1 MRNGH
6 VVSQIYI
13 HLVAFALFAFSVVGL
28 YGYLFIDSA
37 SRLKVQSL
45 SDVAVAGL
53 LIAAGLLS
61 AAHNRHRL
69 GTLFAGL
76 LLGLCVYTL
85 VHNLAAP
92 GLERG
97 TSWATGLLRMRSPLA
112 ALLALT
118 GLVMVCAHRG
128 LPGKYLAQSC
138 GAGLVVAIVI
148 AHVSSWLPGLSIQQI
163 GFRIELNYIVHL
175 SLIFIG
181 GALMLLPRLPDNRG
195 LLMDRL
201 TVAAGV
207 CGTFITVITWFLLNQ
222 QHLVNQDPADSF
234 AVTYLPN
241 LILILGLIFSFLI
254 MTSQRLARLAVKH
267 AEHLVLANHA
277 LQASLREQASLQALN
292 QRIVEFSED
301 ILCALDEHLRFT
313 QLSPS
318 TLIVLGYRPEEML
331 GQSIFDYLLAEDRGP
346 THTTLRAMIESGER
360 HHFRCS
366 FRREDGLVVHLH
378 WTGRW
383 SASERTLFA
392 MAHDVTPLAGSE
404 SFYRSLFTFNPDP
417 VFSFD
422 LAGRF
427 TSVNR
432 AGCAL
437 ADYNEEELLGEH
449 LSMLVHNE
457 DPSKLADYIST
468 AITGGSLRAD
478 GVLRT
483 RSGQMIEVGLTH
495 LPIIIDEKVVGGFG
509 IAKDFSERNRTL
521 RALREALQHSEHQ
534 AELLGGLSE
543 TAVNINSIIN
553 SHTKNDTLLDH
564 MAERL
569 RLLLGAH
576 QSVIHLSPTAQ
587 GAPAIYSASLSS
599 KYSDWPDDQLASHE
613 PEFSAKIRDTNQ
625 PILLTRDELDN
636 HSRWYNKGA
645 MASAAPA
652 KCGWLA
658 VPLKDHDGTN
668 LGLLQLSDK
677 YEGDFDQDD
686 LAIAQQFAQMA
697 VAVMKNSQLVQ
708 VVLAGERRLK
718 TQLEFTSA
726 ITNSVSEGLLAVDR
740 QGLLTFINPI
750 AASLLNQ
757 SAEPMVGQALA
768 QYLPLAL
775 SDSEHS
781 ARTSSYHGEVS
792 YGLLPPGERYLAFD
806 SAPLINDEGPQGWV
820 VALRDISEQKRFESE
835 LAYSASHDVLTGLP
849 NRALLEDR
857 LAQGCAFSVRYKR
870 TLAVMFIDLDGFKPI
885 NDSLGHSVGDLILI
899 EVARRME
906 LQVRPGDTV
915 ARMGGDEFVII
926 LPDLAKD
933 EDVLLVANRLI
944 ENIARVYTI
953 EGTELQVTASMGIT
967 LSDGRIEQPMHLIQQ
982 ADLAM
987 YKAKQQG
994 KNNFQWYTEDLN
1006 QKVSERVY
1014 LRNELQKAIEAQS
1027 LQLYYQPQV
1036 DARSGRVTGY
1046 EALMR
1051 WQHAERGFIPP
1062 MQFIPVAEDT
1072 GQIIPMS
1079 EWAITTACQQARLLF
1094 DQGWKDQVMAVNI
1107 SPMQFQRVNFVDFV
1121 KATLEQTRLPA
1132 ELLELEITESV
1143 LMDNAEKA
1151 IATLHELKDI
1161 GVHIAIDDFG
1171 TGFSSLNY
1179 LKRLPIDKV
1188 KIDRSFVSEIIS
1200 DRSDAAIA
1208 QGIISMAHHL
1218 GLQVIAEGVE
1228 NEPQVDFLKR
1238 NHCDT
1243 FQGYY
1248 FAKPM
1253 PFKDLEVFLL
1263 EQQVRLQVLRPS
1275 RSIHAGER
1283 TLLLL
1288 DDEVNILRA
1297 LSRVLRRDGYQILVA
1312 RNAHDAFALLAKHD
1326 IHVILSDQRMPEMNG
1341 TEFLRRVK
1349 DLHPNTVRI
1358 VLSGYTDLK
1367 SVTDAINQG
1376 AIFKFLT
1383 KPWDDKEL
1391 RSTVAQA
1398 FQHHDLIK
1406 HKDNLPAAGAVVQ
1419 QTSL

>member
-13 HLVAFALFAFSVVGL
+13 HLVAFALAAFSVVGL
-28 YGYLFIDSA
+28 YGFLFIDAA

-53 LIAAGLLS
+53 LVAVGLLS
-61 AAHNRHRL
+61 AAHHRHRL
-69 GTLFAGL
+69 SALFASL
-76 LLGLCVYTL
+76 LIVLSVYTI
-85 VHNLAAP
+85 VHNLAVP
-92 GLERG
+92 SLEWG

-112 ALLALT
+112 VVLGII
-118 GLVMVCAHRG
+118 GLVMACAHRG
-128 LPGKYLAQSC
+128 VPGKWLARGC
-138 GAGLVVAIVI
+138 GAGLVIVI
-148 AHVSSWLPGLSIQQI
+148 LLTHITSWWAGLSIEQI
-163 GFRIELNYIVHL
+163 GLRTELNYIVHL
-175 SLIFIG
+175 FLFFISV
-181 GALMLLPRLPDNRG
+181 ALVLLPQLPDNRSQ
-195 LLMDRL
+195 LMDRL
-201 TVAAGV
+201 TVAAGIS
-207 CGTFITVITWFLLNQ
+207 GAFTTVISWFLLSQ
-222 QHLVNQDPADSF
+222 QHFANQDPADSF

-241 LILILGLIFSFLI
+241 LILGLGLIFSFLI
-254 MTSQRLARLAVKH
+254 MTSQRLARLALKH
-267 AEHLVLANHA
+267 AEHLRLANHA
-277 LQASLREQASLQALN
+277 LQDSLREQASLQALN

-301 ILCALDEHLRFT
+301 ILCSLDEHCRFT

-318 TLIVLGYRPEEML
+318 TMIVLGYRPEDML
-331 GQSIFDYLLAEDRGP
+331 GQSIFDYLVAEDQAP
-346 THTTLRAMIESGER
+346 TQTILQAMIDGGER

-366 FRREDGLVVHLH
+366 FRRQDGVVVHLH

-392 MAHDVTPLAGSE
+392 MAHDVTPLVGSE
-404 SFYRSLFTFNPDP
+404 SFYRSLFAFNPDP
-417 VFSFD
+417 VYSFD
-422 LAGRF
+422 LDGRL

-432 AGCAL
+432 AGCSL
-437 ADYNEEELLGEH
+437 ADYNEDELLGEH
-449 LSMLVHNE
+449 LSLLLHNE
-457 DPSKLADYIST
+457 DSSTLADYVTT
-468 AITGGSLRAD
+468 AISGGTLRD
-478 GVLRT
+478 EGLLRT
-483 RSGQMIEVGLTH
+483 RGGQLIDVGLTH
-495 LPIIIDEKVVGGFG
+495 LPIIIDEKIVGGFG
-509 IAKDFSERNRTL
+509 IAKDFSERNHTL

-553 SHTKNDTLLDH
+553 SHNQSDTLLDY

-576 QSVIHLSPTAQ
+576 QSVIHLSPTAE
-587 GAPAIYSASLSS
+587 GAPGIYSTSLSE
-599 KYSDWPDDQLASHE
+599 KYPTHPQDHWISDEL
-613 PEFSAKIRDTNQ
+613 EFSAKIRDTNQ
-625 PILLTRDELDN
+625 PILLTRDQLKN
-636 HSRWYNKGA
+636 HSRWHSQDVEGA
-645 MASAAPA
+645 GSGATRR
-652 KCGWLA
+652 GWLA

-708 VVLAGERRLK
+708 KVLAGERRLK

-726 ITNSVSEGLLAVDR
+726 ITNSVSEGLLAVNR
-740 QGLLTFINPI
+740 HGVLTFINPT
-750 AASLLNQ
+750 AANLLNQ
-757 SAEPMVGQALA
+757 PAQALLGQALGH
-768 QYLPLAL
+768 YLPLAL

-792 YGLLPPGERYLAFD
+792 QGLSPQGERYLAFD

-835 LAYSASHDVLTGLP
+835 LAHNASHDVLTGLP

-857 LAQGCAFSVRYKR
+857 LVQCCAFSVRYKR
-870 TLAVMFIDLDGFKPI
+870 SLAVMFIDLDGFKPI

-933 EDVLLVANRLI
+933 EDVLLVAKRVI
-944 ENIARVYTI
+944 EHIGRVYTI
-953 EGTELQVTASMGIT
+953 DGTQLQITASMGIT

-994 KNNFQWYTEDLN
+994 KNNCQWYTEDLN

-1014 LRNELQKAIEAQS
+1014 LRNELQKAIEAQD

-1062 MQFIPVAEDT
+1062 IQFIPVAEDT

-1079 EWAITTACQQARLLF
+1079 EWAITTACQQARQLF
-1094 DQGWKDQVMAVNI
+1094 DLGWRNQVMAVNI
-1107 SPMQFQRVNFVDFV
+1107 SPMQFGRVNFVNFV
-1121 KATLEQTRLPA
+1121 KTTLEQTRLPA

-1151 IATLHELKDI
+1151 IETLHALKAI

-1171 TGFSSLNY
+1171 TGFSSLSY

-1188 KIDRSFVSEIIS
+1188 KIDRSFVGEIIS

-1218 GLQVIAEGVE
+1218 GLKVIAEGVE

-1238 NHCDT
+1238 NQCDT

-1253 PFKDLEVFLL
+1253 PFNALEVFLV
-1263 EQQVRLQVLRPS
+1263 EQQATLQLMRPANA
-1275 RSIHAGER
+1275 ITAGGQ

-1312 RNAHDAFALLAKHD
+1312 RNAQDAFALLAKHEV
-1326 IHVILSDQRMPEMNG
+1326 HVILSDQRMPEMNG
-1341 TEFLRRVK
+1341 TEFLSRVK
-1349 DLHPNTVRI
+1349 DLYPDTVRI

-1398 FQHHDLIK
+1398 FQHRELIK
-1406 HKDNLPAAGAVVQ
+1406 L
-1419 QTSL
+1419 

>member
-13 HLVAFALFAFSVVGL
+13 HLVAFALTAFSLVGL
-28 YGYLFIDSA
+28 YGLLFISLT
-37 SRLKVQSL
+37 SRLKVQNL

-53 LIAAGLLS
+53 LVAAGLLS
-61 AAHNRHRL
+61 AAHHRHRL
-69 GTLFAGL
+69 SALFAGL
-76 LLGLCVYTL
+76 LVMLSVYTV
-85 VHNLAAP
+85 VHNLAVP
-92 GLERG
+92 SLEG
-97 TSWATGLLRMRSPLA
+97 GISWLTGLLRMRSPLA
-112 ALLALT
+112 VVLGIIGMAMA
-118 GLVMVCAHRG
+118 CAHRG
-128 LPGKYLAQSC
+128 VPGKWLARGC
-138 GAGLVVAIVI
+138 GAGLVLVI
-148 AHVSSWLPGLSIQQI
+148 LLTHITSGWAGLSIEQI
-163 GFRIELNYIVHL
+163 GFRTELNYIVHL
-175 SLIFIG
+175 FLIFISV
-181 GALMLLPRLPDNRG
+181 ALALLPQLPDNRSQ
-195 LLMDRL
+195 LMDRL
-201 TVAAGV
+201 TVAAGIS
-207 CGTFITVITWFLLNQ
+207 GAFTTVISWFLLSQ
-222 QHLVNQDPADSF
+222 QHFANQDPADSF

-241 LILILGLIFSFLI
+241 LILGLGLVFSFLI
-254 MTSQRLARLAVKH
+254 MTSQRLARLALKH
-267 AEHLVLANHA
+267 AEHLRLANHA
-277 LQASLREQASLQALN
+277 LQDSLREQASLQALN

-301 ILCALDEHLRFT
+301 ILCSLDEHYRFT

-318 TLIVLGYRPEEML
+318 TMIVLGYRPEDML
-331 GQSIFDYLLAEDRGP
+331 GQSIFDYLLAEDQAP
-346 THTTLRAMIESGER
+346 TRAILQAMIEGGER

-366 FRREDGLVVHLH
+366 FRRQDGVVVHLH

-392 MAHDVTPLAGSE
+392 MAHDVTPLVGSE

-417 VFSFD
+417 VYSFD
-422 LAGRF
+422 LDGRL

-432 AGCAL
+432 AGCSL
-437 ADYNEEELLGEH
+437 ADYTEDELLGEH
-449 LSMLVHNE
+449 LSVLMHHE
-457 DPSKLADYIST
+457 EASKLADYVT
-468 AITGGSLRAD
+468 TPITGGTLRDEGLLRAR
-478 GVLRT
+478 G
-483 RSGQMIEVGLTH
+483 GQLIDVGLTH
-495 LPIIIDEKVVGGFG
+495 LPIIIDDKIVGGFG
-509 IAKDFSERNRTL
+509 IAKDFSYRNHTL

-553 SHTKNDTLLDH
+553 SHNQSDTLLDY

-576 QSVIHLSPTAQ
+576 QSVIHLSTTGE
-587 GAPAIYSASLSS
+587 GASEIYSASLSD
-599 KYSDWPDDQLASHE
+599 KYTSQPQDHWISDEL
-613 PEFSAKIRDTNQ
+613 EFSAKIRDTNQ
-625 PILLTRDELDN
+625 PILLSRDQLHNHTRW
-636 HSRWYNKGA
+636 HSQDADGNAGRA
-645 MASAAPA
+645 RR
-652 KCGWLA
+652 GWLA

-697 VAVMKNSQLVQ
+697 VVVMKNSQLVQ
-708 VVLAGERRLK
+708 KVLAGERRLK

-740 QGLLTFINPI
+740 QGLLTFINPT
-750 AASLLNQ
+750 AAYLLNQ
-757 SAEPMVGQALA
+757 PAQALLG
-768 QYLPLAL
+768 QMLGHYLPLAL

-781 ARTSSYHGEVS
+781 ARTSSYHGEVIQ
-792 YGLLPPGERYLAFD
+792 GLSPQGERYLAFD

-835 LAYSASHDVLTGLP
+835 LAYNASHDVLTGLP

-857 LAQGCAFSVRYKR
+857 LVQGCTFSVRYKR

-906 LQVRPGDTV
+906 QQVRPGDTV

-944 ENIARVYTI
+944 ENIGKVYTI
-953 EGTELQVTASMGIT
+953 DGTELQITASMGIT

-994 KNNFQWYTEDLN
+994 KNNCQWYTEDLN

-1036 DARSGRVTGY
+1036 DAHSGRVTGY

-1051 WQHAERGFIPP
+1051 WQHPERGFIAPIL
-1062 MQFIPVAEDT
+1062 FIPVAEDT

-1079 EWAITTACQQARLLF
+1079 EWAITTACQQARQLF
-1094 DQGWKDQVMAVNI
+1094 DLGWKNQVMAVNI

-1151 IATLHELKDI
+1151 IETLHALKAI

-1171 TGFSSLNY
+1171 TGFSSLSY

-1188 KIDRSFVSEIIS
+1188 KIDRSFVGEIIS

-1218 GLQVIAEGVE
+1218 GLKVIAEGVE

-1238 NHCDT
+1238 NQCDE

-1253 PFKDLEVFLL
+1253 PFRDLEVFLI
-1263 EQQVRLQVLRPS
+1263 EQQARLQLLRPAN
-1275 RSIHAGER
+1275 SINAGGR

-1297 LSRVLRRDGYQILVA
+1297 LSRVLRRDGYQILMA
-1312 RNAHDAFALLAKHD
+1312 RNAQDAFALLAKHD
-1326 IHVILSDQRMPEMNG
+1326 VHVILSDQRMPEMNG
-1341 TEFLRRVK
+1341 TEFLSRVK
-1349 DLHPNTVRI
+1349 DLYPDTVRI

-1376 AIFKFLT
+1376 AIYKFLT

-1391 RSTVAQA
+1391 RTTVAQA
-1398 FQHHDLIK
+1398 FQHRDMNKL
-1406 HKDNLPAAGAVVQ
+1406 
-1419 QTSL
+1419 